1 MSGLRFKSN
10 QITNVGVAPV
20 ADSSSERIL
29 ISGGMLMLVFPSL
42 YMFRRSNREW
52 RRDGDCAGGRQTPLW
67 DKLITLR
74 ERMVIRE
81 EAGGQKEASGFKS

>member
-1 MSGLRFKSN
+1 
-10 QITNVGVAPV
+10 
-20 ADSSSERIL
+20 
-29 ISGGMLMLVFPSL
+29 
-42 YMFRRSNREW
+42 MFRRSTREW

-81 EAGGQKEASGFKS
+81 EAGGQEEASGFKS